1 MQFINS
7 LGTSFPKKKQS
18 QEHDLKVLNLC
29 KKYKTTEINA
39 FLENMS
45 LLMSVKQK
53 KNLLL

>member
-1 MQFINS
+1 MQFINT
-7 LGTSFPKKKQS
+7 LGTRFPKKKQS